1 MGDADRKIRL
11 LMELR
16 REGITDA
23 AVLGA
28 IEKVPRERFVDPAL
42 RHQAYDNVPLPIKQ
56 GQTISQPYVVAF
68 MTEQLR
74 LKPRMKVLEI
84 GTGSGYQAAV
94 LAQICKRVYTI
105 ERHRTL
111 YLDARKVL
119 EELGLHNVVTLHGD
133 GMKGWPAQA
142 PFDRIL
148 VTAAAFGEVPQ
159 TLVDQLAP
167 GGMMLIPVG
176 DSTTSQQIVRV
187 TKDENGEVT
196 RENILPVRF
205 VPLVSGLPSD
215 G

>member
-1 MGDADRKIRL
+1 MGEADRKIRL
-11 LMELR
+11 IMQLR

-28 IEKVPRERFVDPAL
+28 IEKVPREKFVDPAL
-42 RHQAYDNVPLPIKQ
+42 RHQAYDNMPLPIKQ

-68 MTEQLR
+68 MTEQLK
-74 LKPRMKVLEI
+74 LGSRMKVLEI

-94 LAQICKRVYTI
+94 LAQICRRVYTI

-111 YLDARKVL
+111 YMEARKVL

-133 GMKGWPAQA
+133 GMKGWPQQA

-148 VTAAAFGEVPQ
+148 VTAAAFGDVPQ
-159 TLVDQLAP
+159 TLIDQLAP

-176 DSTTSQQIVRV
+176 DSTTTQQIVRV
-187 TKDENGEVT
+187 VKDEDGTVR

-205 VPLVSGLPSD
+205 VPLVSGLPD
-215 G
+215 